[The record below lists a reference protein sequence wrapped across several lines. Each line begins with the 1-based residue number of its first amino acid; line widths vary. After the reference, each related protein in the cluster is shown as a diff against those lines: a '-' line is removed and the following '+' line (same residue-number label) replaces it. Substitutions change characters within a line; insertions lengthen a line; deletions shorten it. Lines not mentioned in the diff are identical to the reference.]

1 MNSYTPQNLWRLQIL
16 TSYQAVDAV
25 LNLLEN
31 LSLETLSWY
40 ECEGAD
46 LSYLEDD
53 QGFPIAETF
62 IVEGY
67 SKKQPDLKLIE
78 RELQTLA
85 ALLAIPQPIIQAY
98 QPVDHQ
104 DWLQVCYQ
112 QLAPRTVGSYYIYGS
127 HDKDI
132 IITAGLIPLQIDA
145 ATAFGSGEHQTTS
158 GCLTAISDLS
168 RQHQVQNILDMG
180 CGSGILAIAAAKI
193 WPSAT
198 VMAADN
204 DPESV
209 RVTAYNS
216 HLNNVSI
223 QTLHSEGFANP
234 VIHQHSPYNLVI
246 ANILAKPLCHMAKDM
261 RQALAFKG
269 FIILSGLLERQQEE
283 VLNCYQPQGL
293 ALVKIYNIENW
304 ITLVL
309 QA

>member
-1 MNSYTPQNLWRLQIL
+1 
-16 TSYQAVDAV
+16 VDAV
-25 LNLLEN
+25 LNLLESLN
-31 LSLETLSWY
+31 LEALSWY
-40 ECEGAD
+40 ECENAL
-46 LSYLEDD
+46 LSDLEDD

-62 IVEGY
+62 IIEGY

-85 ALLAIPQPIIQAY
+85 ALLTLPEPTIQAC

-112 QLAPRTVGSYYIYGS
+112 QLAPRSVGVFYIYGS
-127 HDKDI
+127 HDKDVKVP
-132 IITAGLIPLQIDA
+132 AGLIPLQIDA

-168 RQHQVQNILDMG
+168 RHHQFQKILDMG

-193 WPSAT
+193 WPLAA

-204 DPESV
+204 DSESV

-246 ANILAKPLCHMAKDM
+246 ANILAKPLCLMASDM
-261 RQALAFKG
+261 RQRLVSKG
-269 FIILSGLLERQQEE
+269 FIILSGLLERQQQE
-283 VLNCYQPQGL
+283 VLSCYQQQDL
-293 ALVKIYNIENW
+293 TLVKVYNIENW
-304 ITLVL
+304 MTLVL
-309 QA
+309 EAPS